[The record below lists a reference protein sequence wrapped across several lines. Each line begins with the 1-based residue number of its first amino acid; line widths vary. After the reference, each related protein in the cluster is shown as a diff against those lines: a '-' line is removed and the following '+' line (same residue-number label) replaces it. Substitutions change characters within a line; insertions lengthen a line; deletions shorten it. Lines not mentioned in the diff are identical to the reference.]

1 MMRRRLGA
9 GRWLLLAA
17 LLAAGAR
24 AQEKVDLDAMQRIR
38 SEALGHGQVMEH
50 LFWLTDANGPRLT
63 GSQGLRNASEFAVKA
78 LQGWGASGA
87 RIEPWGTFGK
97 SWNLGRVSVELV
109 APVAAPLRAY
119 PRGWSG
125 GTSGPVTAEVAF
137 APLFPGP
144 DPIEYLDIGRLRK
157 NVQDFI
163 QANKGKLK
171 GKLVLLSRL
180 REVEVP
186 SKEPLAKRFDDAKL
200 AELAKEFEPRIP
212 ARWTWPLESIP
223 LEKEERD
230 ALMRSLPLEVT
241 EDYWE
246 RRQRVQLSLYEFLKS
261 EGVAGVLTTDSRGPG
276 GVLFA
281 ESTGGY
287 FIDAGP
293 TPPVLVLTPESYNR
307 VLRLFEHGLNP
318 RVSIDVQATFDTSD
332 PRGYNVVAELPG
344 TRKRDE
350 VVMLGA
356 HLDSW
361 HSGTGAT
368 DNAAGCAVSL
378 EAFRILKALK
388 LPLARTVRIAL
399 WSGEEQG
406 LLGSRGYVREH
417 FADPVTM
424 KTRAEHAKLAA
435 YFNVDNGAGRIRGVY
450 LQGNGMVR
458 PIFEAWMA
466 PLRDLG
472 VTTLTNRGTGGTDH
486 LSFDAVGL
494 PGFQFIQDPLDYQSR
509 THHSELDT
517 FDHAPAGDLLQAAAV
532 LASFVYDAAN
542 RAEML
547 PRKPLPAPLPPKRE
561 ATLSSP
567 R

>member
-1 MMRRRLGA
+1 MMRRSLGTV
-9 GRWLLLAA
+9 GWLLLAPP
-17 LLAAGAR
+17 LVGPVK
-24 AQEKVDLDAMQRIR
+24 AQERVDLVAMQRIR
-38 SEALGHGQVMEH
+38 SEALGHGQVMEN

-63 GSQGLRNASEFAVKA
+63 GSQGLRHASEWAVKT
-78 LQGWGASGA
+78 LEGWGASGA
-87 RIEPWGTFGK
+87 RLEPWGTFGK

-109 APVAAPLRAY
+109 SPVAAPLRAT
-119 PRGWSG
+119 PRAWSG
-125 GTSGPVTAEVAF
+125 GTPGPVTAEVAF

-144 DPIEYLDIGRLRK
+144 DPIEYLDIGRFRK
-157 NVQDFI
+157 HVQAFI
-163 QANKGKLK
+163 QANRGKLK
-171 GKLVLLSRL
+171 GKIVLLDRL

-186 SKEPLAKRFDDAKL
+186 SKEPLAIRYDDAKL
-200 AELAKEFEPRIP
+200 AELAKDVEPRVP
-212 ARWTWPLESIP
+212 AQWTWPLESVP

-230 ALMRSLPLEVT
+230 ALMRAIPLEVR

-246 RRQRVQLSLYEFLKS
+246 RHERVQLSLYEFLKS
-261 EGVAGVLTTDSRGPG
+261 EGVAGVLTTDRRGPG
-276 GVLFA
+276 GIVFA
-281 ESTGGY
+281 ESTGG
-287 FIDAGP
+287 FFTDAGLP
-293 TPPVLVLTPESYNR
+293 PPVLVLTPESYNR

-318 RVSIDVQATFDTSD
+318 RVTIDVQATFDSSD

-344 TRKRDE
+344 SKKRDE

-368 DNAAGCAVSL
+368 DNAAGCAVAL

-388 LPLARTVRIAL
+388 LPLTRTVRIAL

-424 KTRAEHAKLAA
+424 KTRAEHAKLAG
-435 YFNVDNGAGRIRGVY
+435 YFNVDNGAGKIRGVY
-450 LQGNGMVR
+450 LQENGMVR

-472 VTTLTNRGTGGTDH
+472 VTTLTNRDTEGTDH

-494 PGFQFIQDPLDYQSR
+494 PGFQFIQDPLDYRSR

-542 RAEML
+542 RPEML
-547 PRKPLPAPLPPKRE
+547 PRKALPPPLPPKRE
-561 ATLSSP
+561 PALSSP